1 MIRYTLVGPKR
12 RGPLG
17 GRSIAELLNKIKSR
31 TPKQNRQLNKGWTEQ
46 IKQTRTSD
54 AGGEIGGEAQVN
66 AADPS
71 AQISQTNAII
81 PRGMRARWGCLV
93 QFCYLELVSVPFFH
107 PICISNH
114 HVMSLKMRNFKKKRS
129 PKLDKLTITQN
140 STYSVLFH
148 WHLLLWLNWKSN
160 EKHRKM
166 WILQ

>member
-12 RGPLG
+12 RRPLG

-31 TPKQNRQLNKGWTEQ
+31 TPKQNRQLNKDWTEQ
-46 IKQTRTSD
+46 IKQKRTSD
-54 AGGEIGGEAQVN
+54 AGGEISGEAQVN

-93 QFCYLELVSVPFFH
+93 QFCYLGFVNV
-107 PICISNH
+107 CISNH
-114 HVMSLKMRNFKKKRS
+114 HVMSLKLRNFQKKRS